1 MWTDYAIAIVLGV
14 AIGLLV
20 MMYKNRDYSN
30 IKKISKKDFI
40 NNMRKGQLVDVRS
53 KEEFAKDKIKGARN
67 FNARGALTLR
77 KDQSVFLY
85 CSNGKKSY
93 RVAKKL
99 SNKDFTNI
107 YVLAKGFNSKNDES
121 NT

>member
-40 NNMRKGQLVDVRS
+40 NNMRKGQLIDVRS
-53 KEEFAKDKIKGARN
+53 KEEFAKDKINGARN
-67 FNARGALTLR
+67 FTARGALTLR

-85 CSNGKKSY
+85 CANGKKSY

-99 SNKDFTNI
+99 SNKGFPNI
-107 YVLAKGFNSKNDES
+107 YVLSKGFKALNSKS